1 MNRVNAIRED
11 AVVGSHSGSSVN
23 ECLTDS
29 ELLELLN
36 EDGIESEHDAVS
48 WARDKELLYLEVG
61 LNTRWGEDGDPQLNE
76 DLSFKQSVEDNPISV

>member
-29 ELLELLN
+29 ELLDLLN
-36 EDGIESEHDAVS
+36 EDSIRNEYDAVS
-48 WARDKELLYLEVG
+48 WARDKELIYLEAA

-76 DLSFKQSVEDNPISV
+76 YLSFKQTIKENPISV

>member
-11 AVVGSHSGSSVN
+11 AVVGSHSCSSVN

-36 EDGIESEHDAVS
+36 EDGIESESDAVS
-48 WARDKELLYLEVG
+48 WARDKELLYLEAA

-76 DLSFKQSVEDNPISV
+76 YLSFKQSIENNPISV